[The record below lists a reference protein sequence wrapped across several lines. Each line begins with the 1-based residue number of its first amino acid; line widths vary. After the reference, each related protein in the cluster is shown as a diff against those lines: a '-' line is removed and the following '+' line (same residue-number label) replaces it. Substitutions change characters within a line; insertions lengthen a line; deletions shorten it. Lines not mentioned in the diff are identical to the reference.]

1 MSIFETGIRPAVDE
15 YLRKQAE
22 EKRDYG
28 DYWSASSAGYCMR
41 KQIFERL
48 KVPPTADDA
57 RKIRVFE
64 VGDIFHEFMQRIT
77 KNAGL
82 SIAQELE
89 LQDEDLMVRGHIDDL
104 VMVERE
110 FEPGEIIPVPEGV
123 DEVAVLKIARKRL
136 ILYDYKTQNSRAF
149 GYQKDR
155 PMSHYH
161 KHQVG
166 SYLGMLIRLANGDK
180 TIKALERDKDGNYTI
195 DVTEKMKA
203 ALSIGLSEARILK
216 ISKDDLRMAENQ
228 LLWSPELEQEVQNYW
243 IALNAYWRDKTLPK
257 CTCADHEG
265 GFLARK
271 AYNPFYYNN
280 EPCSIEWAKQQV
292 DLSDWEIAE

>member
-1 MSIFETGIRPAVDE
+1 MSSIFETGIRPAIDE

-22 EKRDYG
+22 LKRDYG
-28 DYWSASSAGYCMR
+28 SYWSASSAGYCMR

-48 KVPPTADDA
+48 KVPPVTDDA
-57 RKIRVFE
+57 RKTRVFE

-104 VMVERE
+104 VLVPATLGERVSDD
-110 FEPGEIIPVPEGV
+110 GTRNDVI
-123 DEVAVLKIARKRL
+123 LSHL

-149 GYQKDR
+149 SYQKDR
-155 PMSHYH
+155 PMSYYH
-161 KHQVG
+161 KMQVG
-166 SYLGMLIRLANGDK
+166 TYLYLMR
-180 TIKALERDKDGNYTI
+180 E
-195 DVTEKMKA
+195 
-203 ALSIGLSEARILK
+203 GLGPNWVPVKPEHVDLPVNRITEARILK
-216 ISKDDLRMAENQ
+216 ISKDDLRMSEQQ

-243 IALNAYWRDKTLPK
+243 IALNTYWQDKTLPK

-280 EPCSIEWAKQQV
+280 EPCSTEWAKNHV
-292 DLSDWEIAE
+292 NLSDWSEL